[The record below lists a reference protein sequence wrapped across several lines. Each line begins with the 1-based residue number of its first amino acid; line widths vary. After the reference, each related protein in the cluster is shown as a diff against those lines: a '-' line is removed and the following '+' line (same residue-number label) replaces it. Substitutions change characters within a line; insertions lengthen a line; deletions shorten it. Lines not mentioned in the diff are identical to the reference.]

1 MKRVQRPT
9 YDYSMIESA
18 ATVRTSMGLLD
29 RVTDA
34 LIATPG
40 RASKAVRS
48 GCTRGAARSAARRF
62 DRGP

>member
-40 RASKAVRS
+40 
-48 GCTRGAARSAARRF
+48 
-62 DRGP
+62 